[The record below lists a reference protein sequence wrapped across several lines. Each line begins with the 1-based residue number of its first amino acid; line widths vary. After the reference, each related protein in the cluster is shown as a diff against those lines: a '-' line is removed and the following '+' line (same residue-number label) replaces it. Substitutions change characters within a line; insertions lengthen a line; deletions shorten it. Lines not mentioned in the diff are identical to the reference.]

1 MTLTAPGLIA
11 AVLNIEPPYW
21 AAPLVFAVY
30 AVLATVAVYAG
41 LRFFRIRERR
51 RKEARMAE
59 EEMRRRE
66 AMDRMKLRFFTSVS
80 DDLRTPL
87 TLIITPLEK
96 MLRSATDHR
105 QAHTLSLMHR
115 NAEKLMSLVDQL
127 LDFRDTLTDGMRLN
141 ASEGDFVSFTR
152 SVCATVYNKLW
163 NVEGVEFRFSSDPE
177 SIICSFD
184 GDKMMKALRN
194 LLLNAFRVT
203 PEGGVVGVCVTRQDD
218 SVVLSVSDQGPEIPD
233 ETRSRMFDC
242 LGEPMDTDERQAT
255 ILGMVGMP
263 MVREY
268 VGLHDGTVEIVR
280 DEKGRVF
287 RVTMPIRHSDSADA
301 DGRNE
306 VLSEEVE
313 EASGCETSE
322 KPVALIVDDSH
333 DMLELVKDGL
343 EDDFV
348 VQTAVDGEDAMR
360 RIARRMPD
368 IVVTDLTMPRMD
380 GMELCRQLKGNALY
394 SSIPVIMLTASHDP
408 MAKLEVFTL
417 GADDYMTKPFNIDVL
432 RLRMKR
438 IMQLSSREKGR
449 QRIEPSP
456 DQIKITPLDEKF
468 IDKAVKYVSENIDSS
483 TLSVEELSEYMGMSR
498 VRLYKKIKTIT
509 GKTPIE
515 FIRVI
520 RLKRAAQMLRESQLN
535 VSEIAYQTG
544 FNSPRI
550 FSKYFKEEF
559 GLLPSAY
566 QEKEETP
573 FEIND
578 EL

>member
-51 RKEARMAE
+51 RKEARLAE

-115 NAEKLMSLVDQL
+115 NAEKLMS
-127 LDFRDTLTDGMRLN
+127 F
-141 ASEGDFVSFTR
+141 
-152 SVCATVYNKLW
+152 
-163 NVEGVEFRFSSDPE
+163 
-177 SIICSFD
+177 
-184 GDKMMKALRN
+184 
-194 LLLNAFRVT
+194 
-203 PEGGVVGVCVTRQDD
+203 
-218 SVVLSVSDQGPEIPD
+218 
-233 ETRSRMFDC
+233 
-242 LGEPMDTDERQAT
+242 
-255 ILGMVGMP
+255 LGMVGMP
-263 MVREY
+263 VVREY

-280 DEKGRVF
+280 DEKGSVF

-333 DMLELVKDGL
+333 DMLELVRDGL

-360 RIARRMPD
+360 RIVRRMPD

-408 MAKLEVFTL
+408 MAKLEVLTL

-483 TLSVEELSEYMGMSR
+483 TLSVEELSEYIGMRR

-520 RLKRAAQMLRESQLN
+520 RLKRAAQMLGESQLN

-550 FSKYFKEEF
+550 FSRYFKEEF

-566 QEKEETP
+566 QEREETP

>member
-1 MTLTAPGLIA
+1 M
-11 AVLNIEPPYW
+11 
-21 AAPLVFAVY
+21 
-30 AVLATVAVYAG
+30 
-41 LRFFRIRERR
+41 
-51 RKEARMAE
+51 
-59 EEMRRRE
+59 
-66 AMDRMKLRFFTSVS
+66 
-80 DDLRTPL
+80 
-87 TLIITPLEK
+87 
-96 MLRSATDHR
+96 
-105 QAHTLSLMHR
+105 
-115 NAEKLMSLVDQL
+115 
-127 LDFRDTLTDGMRLN
+127 
-141 ASEGDFVSFTR
+141 
-152 SVCATVYNKLW
+152 
-163 NVEGVEFRFSSDPE
+163 
-177 SIICSFD
+177 
-184 GDKMMKALRN
+184 
-194 LLLNAFRVT
+194 
-203 PEGGVVGVCVTRQDD
+203 
-218 SVVLSVSDQGPEIPD
+218 
-233 ETRSRMFDC
+233 
-242 LGEPMDTDERQAT
+242 
-255 ILGMVGMP
+255 
-263 MVREY
+263 
-268 VGLHDGTVEIVR
+268 
-280 DEKGRVF
+280 
-287 RVTMPIRHSDSADA
+287 
-301 DGRNE
+301 
-306 VLSEEVE
+306 
-313 EASGCETSE
+313 
-322 KPVALIVDDSH
+322 
-333 DMLELVKDGL
+333 
-343 EDDFV
+343 

-394 SSIPVIMLTASHDP
+394 SSIPVIMLTASHNP
-408 MAKLEVFTL
+408 MAKLEVLTL

-483 TLSVEELSEYMGMSR
+483 TLSVEELSEYMGMRR

-566 QEKEETP
+566 QEREETP